1 MLPVSDSEWFG
12 VFSDQR
18 SVTLKKASFEK
29 SFTRKKF
36 HSNTSEDDT
45 ALDGTAEKV

>member
-18 SVTLKKASFEK
+18 SVTLKKCDTQK
-29 SFTRKKF
+29 SLIRKKF
-36 HSNTSEDDT
+36 HSK
-45 ALDGTAEKV
+45 KVSLEHV